1 MDATEL
7 AAAVTRVAQGDR
19 TAFATLY
26 QATCAKLY
34 GVVLRILNR
43 RDLSDEVLQEVYL
56 KIWER
61 AAEFDA
67 ARSSPITWMVTIAR
81 NRALDLKR
89 RKQPDSLE
97 DMPEHIEFAA
107 EEENPLALREQ
118 HEDLQRVMSCL
129 DGIDAQKREMVIL
142 AYLRGWS
149 REQLSSRFAA
159 PVATVKT
166 WLHRSLAQLRLCLDG
181 QAGVGT

>member
-1 MDATEL
+1 MDAAEL
-7 AAAVTRVAQGDR
+7 STTVIRVAQGDR
-19 TAFATLY
+19 AAFASLY
-26 QATCAKLY
+26 QATAAKLY

-67 ARSSPITWMVTIAR
+67 ARSSPITWMAAIAR
-81 NRALDLKR
+81 NRALDVKR
-89 RKQPDSLE
+89 RKQPGSLE
-97 DMPEHIEFAA
+97 DLPEPVDFAA

-118 HEDLQRVMSCL
+118 HEDLQRVMNCL

-149 REQLSSRFAA
+149 REQLSARFIA
-159 PVATVKT
+159 PVATIKT
-166 WLHRSLAQLRLCLDG
+166 WLHRSLTQLRLCLDG
-181 QAGVGT
+181 HAGTGI